1 MSPACAGM
9 IPLKTN
15 VQPVIMKAPLVL
27 SLVGAKSGVPLKVTQ
42 RTMRKVLKD
51 VESAHTH
58 GHGGEISVDVFKK
71 LPSLLSDPIMVLRS
85 RSNRDGRNAVISNGY
100 TFVVEATDR
109 DNRKIIVPITFE
121 ANEDNYVLRSFYGK
135 KILRRGWKKECRRG
149 MYCM

>member
-1 MSPACAGM
+1 M
-9 IPLKTN
+9 
-15 VQPVIMKAPLVL
+15 
-27 SLVGAKSGVPLKVTQ
+27 PLKVTQ

-58 GHGGEISVDVFKK
+58 GHGGELSVDGFKK

-85 RSNRDGRNAVISNGY
+85 RSNRDGRNAVIPNGY